1 MERKLTKPQ
10 KWLRTIRR
18 RARRSLAARRRF
30 KKYLLERRKKEAGLS
45 RQDLAIIHRQ
55 EHRAVKH
62 VRVKAPALL
71 SFVRNPE
78 GVSHFISQLRY
89 CFDKRKPVWVV
100 LQHVKD
106 IDYDGI
112 TVLLSVM
119 VRYKSKRIEFNG
131 DFPLDKGVR
140 QTLEDSKFFDHL
152 LKSRFRDED
161 SYDLKGQSSIVT
173 HAMKTVDSELGEKI
187 IESASETVWGVK
199 RRCPGVQRTFIELM
213 QNTNNHASLEKEGDK
228 HWWLSV
234 KKIPNENRV
243 AFSFVDYGVG
253 VFHNLKNKR
262 LDNKF
267 YGVLERLYERFRYGN
282 NADVLKLIFLGELHK
297 TASGKPFRGKGLPGI
312 YEALQGNKLSNFAM
326 ITNNVFFHSQG
337 NEYRILN
344 NEFQGTFVYWEITT
358 SNDSLPYEN

>member
-1 MERKLTKPQ
+1 MRRKLNKAQ
-10 KWLRTIRR
+10 KRQRNARR
-18 RARRSLAARRRF
+18 RARRSFASRRRF
-30 KKYLLERRKKEAGLS
+30 KKYLLERRKKEAGIS
-45 RQDLAIIHRQ
+45 RQELAIRHRQ
-55 EHRAVKH
+55 EHNAVKH
-62 VRVKAPALL
+62 TPVKAPELL

-78 GVSHFISQLRY
+78 GVCYFISQLRD

-119 VRYKSKRIEFNG
+119 VRFKSKRIEFNG
-131 DFPLDKGVR
+131 DFPLDKAVR
-140 QTLEDSKFFDHL
+140 KTLEDSKFFDHL
-152 LKSRFRDED
+152 MKGHFRDED
-161 SYDLKGQSSIVT
+161 VYDLKGRSSIVT

-187 IESASETVWGVK
+187 IESASETVWGER

-234 KKIPNENRV
+234 KQIPEENKV

-267 YGVLERLYERFRYGN
+267 YGVLERLYERFKYGN
-282 NADVLKLIFLGELHK
+282 NAEVLKLIFLGELHK
-297 TASGKPFRGKGLPGI
+297 TASGKPFRGKGLPGV
-312 YEALQGNKLSNFAM
+312 YEALQNNKLSNFAM
-326 ITNNVFFHSQG
+326 ITNNVFYQSQG
-337 NEYRILN
+337 NHYRTLQ

-358 SNDSLPYEN
+358 LNSSLPYEN